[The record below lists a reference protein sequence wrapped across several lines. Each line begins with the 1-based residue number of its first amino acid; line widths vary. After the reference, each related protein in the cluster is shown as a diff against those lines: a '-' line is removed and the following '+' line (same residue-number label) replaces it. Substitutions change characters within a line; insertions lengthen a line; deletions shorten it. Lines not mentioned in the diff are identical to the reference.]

1 MDTSISNTTRVKQK
15 ALELGFSSV
24 GISKA
29 DFLKKE
35 SQYLRDWLDNGFHGE
50 MQYMENHFEKRTDP
64 RKLVKGAKS
73 IISVLLN
80 YYPEELQKDNTY
92 KISKYA
98 YGKDYHYVLKE
109 KLQNLLEFIQF
120 EVGQVNGR
128 AFVDSA
134 PVMDK
139 VWAAKSGLGWIGK
152 NTNLISKE
160 FGSFV
165 FIGELIIDLELEYDH
180 PDIPID
186 IENREIKDYCGN
198 CTKCIDAC
206 PTNALRP
213 YQIDARKCISYLT
226 IEKKGK
232 LPEEFKGKW
241 NDWIF
246 GCDIC
251 QDVCP
256 WNSKMKPNN
265 EQAFNISDELKNMNK
280 DDWQNLIKPAFKKLF
295 KNSPVERTKFE
306 GLIRNIDFLES
317 KNHKNILCFL

>member
-1 MDTSISNTTRVKQK
+1 MNKILSNTKKIKQK
-15 ALELGFSSV
+15 ALELGFSAV

-29 DFLKKE
+29 DFLEEE
-35 SQYLRDWLDNGFHGE
+35 SEFLKDWLGKGFHGE

-64 RKLVKGAKS
+64 RKLVEGAKS
-73 IISVLLN
+73 IISLLYN
-80 YYPEELQKDNTY
+80 YFPEKTQAEKTF

-109 KLQNLLEFIQF
+109 KLNLLFDFINN
-120 EVGQVNGR
+120 EIIKIEGR

-139 VWAAKSGLGWIGK
+139 VWASKSGLGWIGK

-165 FIGELIIDLELEYDH
+165 FIGELIIDLELDYDQA
-180 PDIPID
+180 
-186 IENREIKDYCGN
+186 IKDYCGS

-206 PTNALRP
+206 PTKALNP
-213 YQIDARKCISYLT
+213 HQLDARKCISYLT
-226 IEKKGK
+226 IEKRGEI
-232 LPEEFKGKW
+232 PEEFNGKW

-251 QDVCP
+251 QDICP
-256 WNSKMKPNN
+256 WNQKLQSHSEP
-265 EQAFNISDELKNMNK
+265 QFQISDLLKNMDK
-280 DDWQNLIKPAFKKLF
+280 EDWQSLQKSEFKKLF
-295 KNSPVERTKFE
+295 KNSPIERTNFK
-306 GLIRNIDFLES
+306 GLIRNIDFL
-317 KNHKNILCFL
+317 K

>member
-1 MDTSISNTTRVKQK
+1 MKNKSQIDKIIKQK
-15 ALELGFSSV
+15 ALELGFSAI

-29 DFLKKE
+29 DFLDKE
-35 SQYLRDWLDNGFHGE
+35 SKQLRNWLDNGFHGE
-50 MQYMENHFEKRTDP
+50 MKYMENHFEKRTDP
-64 RKLVKGAKS
+64 RILVEGSKS
-73 IISVLLN
+73 VISVLFN
-80 YYPEELQKDNTY
+80 YYPKEKQCDDAF

-98 YGKDYHYVLKE
+98 YGKDYHYVVKE
-109 KLQNLLEFIQF
+109 KLYTLLEFIQIEIG
-120 EVGQVNGR
+120 EVTGR

-152 NTNLISKE
+152 NTNLITKE

-165 FIGELIIDLELEYDH
+165 FIGELIIDLELEYDKS
-180 PDIPID
+180 
-186 IENREIKDYCGN
+186 IKDYCGT

-206 PTNALRP
+206 PMNALSP
-213 YQIDARKCISYLT
+213 YQLDARKCISYLT
-226 IEKKGK
+226 IEKKGD
-232 LPEEFKGKW
+232 LPEEIKGKW

-256 WNSKMKPNN
+256 WNSQTRLPIGGLKHHN
-265 EQAFNISDELKNMNK
+265 EDSFNISSELKNLTKEKWENIDK
-280 DDWQNLIKPAFKKLF
+280 STFKKLF

-306 GLIRNIDFLES
+306 GLKRNIGFLE
-317 KNHKNILCFL
+317 

>member
-1 MDTSISNTTRVKQK
+1 MRALKSNTELIKQK
-15 ALELGFSSV
+15 ALDLGFSAI

-29 DFLKKE
+29 DFLEKE
-35 SQYLRDWLDNGFHGE
+35 SSQLKNWLDKGFHGE

-64 RKLVKGAKS
+64 RKLVEGAKS
-73 IISVLLN
+73 VISVLLN
-80 YYPEELQKDNTY
+80 YYPEQKQIENTY

-98 YGKDYHYVLKE
+98 YGKDYHFVIKD
-109 KLQNLLEFIQF
+109 KLHVLLEFIKKEIG
-120 EVGQVNGR
+120 EVSAR

-152 NTNLISKE
+152 HTNLISKE

-165 FIGELIIDLELEYDH
+165 FIGELIIDLELENDE
-180 PDIPID
+180 P
-186 IENREIKDYCGN
+186 IKDYCGN

-206 PTNALRP
+206 PTEAISP
-213 YQIDARKCISYLT
+213 YEVDARKCISYIT
-226 IEKKGK
+226 IEKKGDI
-232 LPEEFKGKW
+232 PAEYKGKW

-256 WNSKMKPNN
+256 WNSKLTNHG
-265 EQAFNISDELKNMNK
+265 EASLNISEQLQKLTK
-280 DDWQNLIKPAFKKLF
+280 EDWLNLNKPAFKKLF
-295 KNSPVERTKFE
+295 KNSPFERTKFE
-306 GLIRNIDFLES
+306 GLKRNIEFF
-317 KNHKNILCFL
+317 N